1 MKPRL
6 LVCCLFLQ
14 LGLGAMCF
22 ATERPNV
29 LFISVD
35 DLNDWTGFAGN
46 EQVISPN
53 MDRLAQEGVWFSKAF
68 CQYPV
73 CAPSRASV
81 MSGVYFHQLQS
92 EKTGVKD
99 EFVAEKIQSMG
110 SDLLHGY
117 FKEHGYKTMAVGKIL
132 HDHLPPDDLDMSGG
146 RGGWGVYRDENGDR
160 RKLNWMSDKTLT
172 DWGYEEKPEDEMSD
186 SKAANWAVARLE
198 ENHEEPFFLMVG
210 FLRPHV
216 PWYVPRKYFELYD
229 REQLSL
235 PPYRENDLD
244 DIPQAGLGQFNKG
257 YPRTE
262 WAVKNDQW
270 RHLIQAYF
278 ASITFV
284 DTKIGQVL
292 EALDQSPHRENT
304 IVVLWSDHG
313 YHMGEKTIFQKDT
326 LWERSAAVP
335 LIIKLPAPMEAQT
348 DKGRCDRVVGLIDLY
363 PTLVDLCGLPANDRV
378 SGRSLRP
385 LLADRDTKWDY
396 PALTYRKNGSRSA
409 QDHRYR
415 YIEYGDGTMEL
426 YDHKRDPH
434 EWDNVAEDSQY
445 SDILKRL
452 KSKLSRWHVGQN
464 SDVSG
469 LGNVPINSGNP
480 PN

>member
-1 MKPRL
+1 MAVELCYAEK
-6 LVCCLFLQ
+6 
-14 LGLGAMCF
+14 
-22 ATERPNV
+22 PNV

-35 DLNDWTGFAGN
+35 DLNDWTGFAGHK
-46 EQVISPN
+46 EVISPN
-53 MDRLAQEGVWFSKAF
+53 MDRLARDGTWFSRAF

-81 MSGVYFHQLQS
+81 MTGVYFHQLQS
-92 EKTGVKD
+92 ESTGVKD
-99 EFVAEKIQSMG
+99 EFVADKIRSMG

-146 RGGWGVYRDENGDR
+146 RGGWGVYRDKNGDR

-172 DWGYEEKPEDEMSD
+172 DWGYEERPEDEMSD
-186 SKAANWAVARLE
+186 SKAAKWAVARLE

-216 PWYVPRKYFELYD
+216 PWYVPEKYFERYD

-235 PPYRENDLD
+235 PPYREDDLD
-244 DIPQAGLGQFNKG
+244 DIPPAGVNLFNKG

-262 WAVKNDQW
+262 WAVENKQW
-270 RHLIQAYF
+270 RHMIQAYL

-284 DTKIGQVL
+284 DSKIGQVL
-292 EALDQSPHRENT
+292 EALEKSPYRENT

-335 LIIKLPAPMEAQT
+335 LIIKLPSTMEGQM

-363 PTLVDLCGLPANDRV
+363 PTLLDLCGLPPNDRV

-385 LLADRDTKWDY
+385 LLEDRDAKWDY
-396 PALTYRKNGSRSA
+396 PTLTYRKNGSRSI
-409 QDHRYR
+409 QYHRYR
-415 YIEYGDGTMEL
+415 YIEYGDSTMEL
-426 YDHKRDPH
+426 YDHKSDPH
-434 EWDNVAEDSQY
+434 EWDNVAEDSDY
-445 SDILKRL
+445 SNVLERMK
-452 KSKLSRWHVGQN
+452 KKLSKWHVN
-464 SDVSG
+464 
-469 LGNVPINSGNP
+469 
-480 PN
+480 